1 MSASWVSSRVDIR
14 TRRRIISDIM
24 TAKVIKPSPP
34 TSIKRAITACPKPV
48 QWVAVLTK
56 VSPVTHVALV
66 DVKNAVIKLVRSP
79 LTVAQGK
86 SSNSVPLTMTSR
98 NPRVRILG
106 NEYFRLLI
114 SITL

>member
-14 TRRRIISDIM
+14 PRRRIISDIM

-56 VSPVTHVALV
+56 VNPVTHVALV
-66 DVKNAVIKLVRSP
+66 DVKNAVMKPVRSP

-86 SSNSVPLTMTSR
+86 ISHRVALAMTSKTR
-98 NPRVRILG
+98 RVRIFG
-106 NEYFRLLI
+106 KEDFG
-114 SITL
+114 